1 MTRVFVYYISKA
13 TYKLMDGILIG
24 FGIHM
29 AWHLIG

>member
-1 MTRVFVYYISKA
+1 MARVFVYYFNKVI
-13 TYKLMDGILIG
+13 YKLTDGILIG